1 MVRSPKHSWPREVQK
16 VPDIWVPSAE
26 LQTAKCLR
34 LLETRIQED
43 CSEILEFFSKK
54 WKKYSLHFS
63 SYADPCTHL
72 LGNRLDRTLQ
82 APRSSIQDKT
92 QRQAPLHFNGFKVLS
107 LKLELFDLFS
117 IIHINIFGFVI
128 RPMAIMKR
136 RRTTVG
142 RVHVLLDEI
151 DSWTYNNSVIS
162 TKQDTDTVSNS
173 LFNTFDYLSE
183 KFDYFKFNTEC

>member
-1 MVRSPKHSWPREVQK
+1 M
-16 VPDIWVPSAE
+16 
-26 LQTAKCLR
+26 
-34 LLETRIQED
+34 
-43 CSEILEFFSKK
+43 
-54 WKKYSLHFS
+54 

-82 APRSSIQDKT
+82 APRSSIQGET

-107 LKLELFDLFS
+107 LELELFDLFS
-117 IIHINIFGFVI
+117 IIHINIFGFVL

-151 DSWTYNNSVIS
+151 DS
-162 TKQDTDTVSNS
+162 
-173 LFNTFDYLSE
+173 
-183 KFDYFKFNTEC
+183 